1 MSAMT
6 LSAPGT
12 CIVVSRPACWQWSM
26 NASPRRSRPAVGV
39 FAFDA
44 IFSTQLTVGVLS
56 HSVPIGACLIQGPLS
71 RMTPTAN
78 TSAASS
84 GSELVR
90 LPLGLLSEIT
100 SDAMSGGNL
109 SRQTHGCIGSAS
121 ENQTPPAPSAAA
133 SWYPAKCGMLG
144 TSSLTWVGRELRS
157 FNSEMMSS
165 NAARSSELAPRPI
178 SFGLPRMAAFIGV
191 KNPFAAGR
199 MMDACRSFPT
209 SIWRALRGTVLRR
222 RSVCVALMYA
232 FAFAAGRWT
241 VRRMPSN
248 STPIISLRVTK
259 LPSPWSI
266 FFREIG
272 SFPPSCLVILGV
284 GKRAW
289 MPCTAARRI
298 FGMCV
303 PSVD

>member
-1 MSAMT
+1 MSDRADDARKTDSAFDGRDAMSAMT
-6 LSAPGT
+6 LSVPGT

-84 GSELVR
+84 RSELVR

-191 KNPFAAGR
+191 KKPFAAGR

-209 SIWRALRGTVLRR
+209 SI
-222 RSVCVALMYA
+222 
-232 FAFAAGRWT
+232 
-241 VRRMPSN
+241 
-248 STPIISLRVTK
+248 
-259 LPSPWSI
+259 
-266 FFREIG
+266 
-272 SFPPSCLVILGV
+272 
-284 GKRAW
+284 
-289 MPCTAARRI
+289 
-298 FGMCV
+298 
-303 PSVD
+303 